1 MFSSFSRKHNEH
13 IGIERGS
20 RGKAFCSVR
29 SSKSHGNLLCFFPAT
44 ARSSHDSVLAEVSCL
59 QPSIATS
66 KDTTRD
72 FRKST
77 RTHEVSLITGQTVE
91 LNAHQP
97 RSCLAQL
104 SRFHVDKTMMVY
116 FITLSFFFGVTVW
129 IFIGKEKKLSPT
141 GRQRNHSRQVQLV
154 HFSFSFWSQNVK
166 QHV

>member
-1 MFSSFSRKHNEH
+1 M
-13 IGIERGS
+13 
-20 RGKAFCSVR
+20 
-29 SSKSHGNLLCFFPAT
+29 KS
-44 ARSSHDSVLAEVSCL
+44 
-59 QPSIATS
+59 
-66 KDTTRD
+66 
-72 FRKST
+72 
-77 RTHEVSLITGQTVE
+77 VSLITGQTVE

-154 HFSFSFWSQNVK
+154 RFSFSFWSQNVK

>member
-1 MFSSFSRKHNEH
+1 M
-13 IGIERGS
+13 
-20 RGKAFCSVR
+20 
-29 SSKSHGNLLCFFPAT
+29 LCFFPAT

-59 QPSIATS
+59 QPSTATS

-91 LNAHQP
+91 LNFNAHQP

-104 SRFHVDKTMMVY
+104 SRFHGDKTMMVY

-129 IFIGKEKKLSPT
+129 IFIGTEQKLSPT

-154 HFSFSFWSQNVK
+154 RFSFSFWSQNVK